1 MQLTDNVII
10 NTDLSTVWQYLNQA
24 DFLEACIPGCTS
36 LVGNPEKGFAA
47 TVNQK
52 IGPIKATFKGT
63 VKISDVKFEQSYIIY
78 GEGKAGAAG
87 FAKGMAIVELYSDP
101 NGTQLKYKVEAQVS
115 GKIAQLGNRLID
127 GFAKNMA
134 KKFFEN
140 FKVNC
145 KNRVSF
151 KDKSY

>member
-1 MQLTDNVII
+1 M
-10 NTDLSTVWQYLNQA
+10 
-24 DFLEACIPGCTS
+24 
-36 LVGNPEKGFAA
+36 
-47 TVNQK
+47 
-52 IGPIKATFKGT
+52 
-63 VKISDVKFEQSYIIY
+63 
-78 GEGKAGAAG
+78 
-87 FAKGMAIVELYSDP
+87 AKGKAIVELYSDS
-101 NGTQLKYKVEAQVS
+101 NGTQLKYKVDAQVS
-115 GKIAQLGNRLID
+115 GKIAQLGNILID